1 MVLTLRNIFSTKWF
15 ALWTASSVWL
25 AGIPENDLT
34 SPNPWAGKNAEASAI
49 VDARMLL
56 VFLNLISS

>member
-1 MVLTLRNIFSTKWF
+1 MVLTLRNILSTKWF
-15 ALWTASSVWL
+15 ALWTASLLWPADIL
-25 AGIPENDLT
+25 ENDAT

>member
-1 MVLTLRNIFSTKWF
+1 MVCTVDGFIGV
-15 ALWTASSVWL
+15 AD
-25 AGIPENDLT
+25 IPESDPT